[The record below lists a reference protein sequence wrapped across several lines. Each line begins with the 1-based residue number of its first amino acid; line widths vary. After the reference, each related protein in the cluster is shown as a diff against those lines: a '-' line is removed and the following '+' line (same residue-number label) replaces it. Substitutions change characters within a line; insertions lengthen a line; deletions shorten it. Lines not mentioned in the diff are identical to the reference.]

1 MCDTLQLNWKLPTT
15 PVDAISSP
23 LSSIR
28 DSNVNVILNNNVT
41 NSSSNRNKEASVDD
55 KVKYRKENL
64 NNNSRIIS
72 SRDKR
77 AVRSDSKSA
86 MSKNS
91 KTKLSNRK
99 NDGKYVL
106 RECSIKKRNEVEVK
120 KAQPKKRGP
129 KPRPKPQPMSKY
141 RRKTANLRERER
153 MGEINNAFEHLKE
166 KIPTPLVIADS
177 TKSCNSTEKRN
188 NRCEKMT
195 KINVLHIA
203 INYIRALESI
213 LDTGDAGTQVYGT
226 SIIQSPRLS
235 VPNSLVDN
243 LEMIKE
249 NSNVS
254 NEIPDQMSSMN
265 NKNVRNKCK
274 ELLKSIQCPTKSKK
288 IPRKTF
294 STPKCGLQKGKSS
307 KVKEKTIDQTKK
319 NTNIKRELLFNAN
332 ICEQLNQLKPVMPTN
347 FLETSSVLKNQIVN
361 NTCTQEQ
368 HADINEEGDNEI
380 ENYDKYCPDWTE
392 LTPTLEF
399 PVTTSNLEQ
408 RNFVTSTSNTS
419 KTEEGFLSTQFT
431 AVHNHPKIQSDVNS
445 NKPAQ
450 SSDNHKNVLNSYNS
464 STGTTKAGDIHNKCF
479 GTQPLQNSSDTSIV
493 TAQDEA
499 RNSDYTTL
507 NCSSQSRGNLDTLL
521 SSAASNAKHLP
532 EKDKFSSK
540 INFETPNSY
549 AQRKLKTVPK
559 AGINFLNCDLVFKAN
574 VPWLTNSPSP
584 PIFGRQPSFPDV
596 FGASDDPDYLFEEL
610 TKTTF
615 SGDGST
621 IWDED
626 QENSY
631 SATCLGSYPK
641 TFSMSSGNGSI
652 LSSDGSASSPEET
665 ETTIMDYIDDT
676 FQISI

>member
-15 PVDAISSP
+15 QVDAISSP

-41 NSSSNRNKEASVDD
+41 NSSSNRNKEAP
-55 KVKYRKENL
+55 VKDRVTYRKENL

-72 SRDKR
+72 SRDKKM
-77 AVRSDSKSA
+77 VRSDSKSA

-99 NDGKYVL
+99 IDGKYVL

-166 KIPTPLVIADS
+166 KIPTPLVTTDS
-177 TKSCNSTEKRN
+177 TKSCNGTEKRN

-226 SIIQSPRLS
+226 SIVQSPRLS

-249 NSNVS
+249 NSCVS
-254 NEIPDQMSSMN
+254 NEIQDQMSSMN
-265 NKNVRNKCK
+265 NKNVRDKCK
-274 ELLKSIQCPTKSKK
+274 ELLKSIQCSTKSKK
-288 IPRKTF
+288 IPRKTI
-294 STPKCGLQKGKSS
+294 SSPKCGLQKGKLS
-307 KVKEKTIDQTKK
+307 KVKEKTINQTKK
-319 NTNIKRELLFNAN
+319 TTNIKRELLFNAN

-347 FLETSSVLKNQIVN
+347 FLETSSIQKNPIVN
-361 NTCTQEQ
+361 NTCSPGQN
-368 HADINEEGDNEI
+368 ADVNEEDDNEI
-380 ENYDKYCPDWTE
+380 ENFDKYCPDWTE

-399 PVTTSNLEQ
+399 PVTTGNLEQ

-419 KTEEGFLSTQFT
+419 KTEEGFLSTQYT
-431 AVHNHPKIQSDVNS
+431 TVNNNPKIPSDVNS
-445 NKPAQ
+445 NKPVQ
-450 SSDNHKNVLNSYNS
+450 SSGNHKNVLNSSNS
-464 STGTTKAGDIHNKCF
+464 STGTTKVGDIRTECF
-479 GTQPLQNSSDTSIV
+479 GTLPLQNSSDTSSV
-493 TAQDEA
+493 TTQNEA
-499 RNSDYTTL
+499 RNLDYTTL
-507 NCSSQSRGNLDTLL
+507 NCSPQSRGNLDTLL

-532 EKDKFSSK
+532 EKDKFLPK
-540 INFETPNSY
+540 MKYETPNSY
-549 AQRKLKTVPK
+549 VQRKLKTVPK
-559 AGINFLNCDLVFKAN
+559 AGINFLNCDLVFKSN

-596 FGASDDPDYLFEEL
+596 FGTSDDPDYLFEEL
-610 TKTTF
+610 TKTGF
-615 SGDGST
+615 PGDGT
-621 IWDED
+621 IMLDED

-631 SATCLGSYPK
+631 SETFLGSYPK

-652 LSSDGSASSPEET
+652 LSSDGSASSPEEND
-665 ETTIMDYIDDT
+665 TTIMDYIDDT